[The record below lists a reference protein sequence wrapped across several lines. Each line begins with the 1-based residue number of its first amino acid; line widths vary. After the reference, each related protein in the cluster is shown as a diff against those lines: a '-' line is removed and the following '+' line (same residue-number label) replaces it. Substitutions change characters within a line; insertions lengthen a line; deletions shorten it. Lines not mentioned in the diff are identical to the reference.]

1 MEWDTDLNRAVDE
14 KGIGQRFWTS
24 VLFSSPL
31 LCPSWCFLPRSLP
44 APGVI
49 TSPSWLWEL
58 PRWLQ
63 EKGVRPWG
71 YPLPL
76 ALAEAGT
83 VGCAATK
90 AALSLLL
97 GIVQAVLLEDLT
109 WLLVKEKWKASGQR
123 ASEMVTR
130 VGVA

>member
-1 MEWDTDLNRAVDE
+1 M
-14 KGIGQRFWTS
+14 
-24 VLFSSPL
+24 
-31 LCPSWCFLPRSLP
+31 
-44 APGVI
+44 I
-49 TSPSWLWEL
+49 TSPSWLCEL

-63 EKGVRPWG
+63 EKGVRRWG

-76 ALAEAGT
+76 ALDEAGT
-83 VGCAATK
+83 AGCAATK
-90 AALSLLL
+90 AACSLLL

-109 WLLVKEKWKASGQR
+109 WLLEKEKRKASGQS